1 MNDDVFNFPCDYPIK
16 IIGKD
21 LPNFESTVR
30 NIIELHVGKL
40 HNNQITS
47 KESSKGAY
55 ISLTVRIIASSRSQL
70 DAINKS
76 LQNCPMVAY
85 LL

>member
-21 LPNFESTVR
+21 RPDFESTVR

-70 DAINKS
+70 DAINRS

>member
-21 LPNFESTVR
+21 RPDFESTVR

-85 LL
+85 LI

>member
-21 LPNFESTVR
+21 RPDFESTVR

-55 ISLTVRIIASSRSQL
+55 ISLTVRIIATSRSQL

>member
-21 LPNFESTVR
+21 LPNYESTVR

>member
-21 LPNFESTVR
+21 RPDFESTVR
-30 NIIELHVGKL
+30 NIIELHAGKL
-40 HNNQITS
+40 HNNQVTS
-47 KESSKGAY
+47 RASSKGAY

-85 LL
+85 LI

>member
-21 LPNFESTVR
+21 RPDFESTVR

-55 ISLTVRIIASSRSQL
+55 ISLTVIIIASSRSQL
-70 DAINKS
+70 DAINRS

>member
-21 LPNFESTVR
+21 RPDFESTVR

>member
-1 MNDDVFNFPCDYPIK
+1 MDDDVFNFPCDYPIK

-21 LPNFESTVR
+21 KPDFESAVC

-40 HNNQITS
+40 HKNQITS
-47 KESSKGAY
+47 KVSSKGSY
-55 ISLTVRIIASSRSQL
+55 ISLTVRIIATSRSQL

>member
-16 IIGKD
+16 IFGKD
-21 LPNFESTVR
+21 QPDFVSTVC

-40 HNNQITS
+40 HKNQITS
-47 KESSKGAY
+47 KVSSKGSY
-55 ISLTVRIIASSRSQL
+55 ISLTVRIIATSRSQL
-70 DAINKS
+70 NAINKS

>member
-16 IIGKD
+16 IFGKD
-21 LPNFESTVR
+21 QPDFVSTVC

-40 HNNQITS
+40 HKNQITS
-47 KESSKGAY
+47 KVSSKGSY
-55 ISLTVRIIASSRSQL
+55 ISLTVRIIATSRSQL

>member
-16 IIGKD
+16 IFGKD
-21 LPNFESTVR
+21 QPDFVSTVC

-40 HNNQITS
+40 HKNQITS
-47 KESSKGAY
+47 KVSSKGSY
-55 ISLTVRIIASSRSQL
+55 ISLTVRIIATSRSQL

-76 LQNCPMVAY
+76 LQNCPMVTY

>member
-70 DAINKS
+70 DAINRS

>member
-40 HNNQITS
+40 HNNQVTS
-47 KESSKGAY
+47 SASSKGAY

-70 DAINKS
+70 DAINRS
-76 LQNCPMVAY
+76 LQKCTMVAY

>member
-21 LPNFESTVR
+21 QPDFVSTVC

-40 HNNQITS
+40 HKNQITS
-47 KESSKGAY
+47 KVSSKGSY
-55 ISLTVRIIASSRSQL
+55 ISLTVRIIATSRSQL

>member
-16 IIGKD
+16 IFGKD
-21 LPNFESTVR
+21 QPDFVSTVC

-40 HNNQITS
+40 HKNQITS
-47 KESSKGAY
+47 KVSSKGSY
-55 ISLTVRIIASSRSQL
+55 ISLTVRIIAKSRSQL

>member
-1 MNDDVFNFPCDYPIK
+1 MDDDVFNFPCDYPIK
-16 IIGKD
+16 IFGKD
-21 LPNFESTVR
+21 QPDFVSTVC

-40 HNNQITS
+40 HKNQITS
-47 KESSKGAY
+47 KVSSKGSY
-55 ISLTVRIIASSRSQL
+55 ISLTVRIIATSRSQL

>member
-21 LPNFESTVR
+21 LPDFESTVR

-76 LQNCPMVAY
+76 LQNCPMVAH

>member
-1 MNDDVFNFPCDYPIK
+1 MDDDVFNFPCDYPIK

-21 LPNFESTVR
+21 QPDFELTVC

-40 HNNQITS
+40 HKNQITS
-47 KESSKGAY
+47 KVSSKGSY
-55 ISLTVRIIASSRSQL
+55 ISLTVRIIATSRSQL